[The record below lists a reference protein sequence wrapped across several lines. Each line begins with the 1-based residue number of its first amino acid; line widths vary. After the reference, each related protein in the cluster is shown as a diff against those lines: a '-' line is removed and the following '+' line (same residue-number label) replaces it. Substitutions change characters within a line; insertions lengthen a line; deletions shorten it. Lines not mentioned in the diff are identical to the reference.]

1 VKRGKRRRIK
11 QIKKEEGNKDIK
23 GLGERYLKTY
33 Q

>member
-1 VKRGKRRRIK
+1 VKRGKKKKR

-23 GLGERYLKTY
+23 ELEERYLKTY